1 MSFTNKENLHDWFMY
16 LYEQRADDNGFVKCF
31 ECGRNMH
38 MSFYIG
44 NTMCYSHLLEKSRYP
59 QYAGDPN
66 NVVIT
71 HPECHHLYS
80 MKPKEAINQYTRMKE
95 LKLKYNIS

>member
-1 MSFTNKENLHDWFMY
+1 
-16 LYEQRADDNGFVKCF
+16 
-31 ECGRNMH
+31 
-38 MSFYIG
+38 
-44 NTMCYSHLLEKSRYP
+44 MCYSHLLEKSRYP